1 MLLGTN
7 QVFMKTKKELE
18 SLKNDMARL
27 RSRLVEL
34 SDEEL
39 SFVTGGR
46 RENTWTSY
54 NITAEKNITM
64 FR

>member
-1 MLLGTN
+1 
-7 QVFMKTKKELE
+7 MKTKKELE

-46 RENTWTSY
+46 REITWTSY
-54 NITAEKNITM
+54 NIPAEKNITM